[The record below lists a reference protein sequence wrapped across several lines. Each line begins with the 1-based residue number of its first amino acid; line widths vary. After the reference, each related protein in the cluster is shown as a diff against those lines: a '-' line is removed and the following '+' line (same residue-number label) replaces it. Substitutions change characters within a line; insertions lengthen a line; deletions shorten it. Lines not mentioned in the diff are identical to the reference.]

1 VSTHRGP
8 RRGGLVHTG
17 RPVCA
22 RYDLLRRRCSDPV
35 PKIATHSLF
44 GVAASLLAAQRMR
57 RVTITLR
64 CIAWTVDVVGVSVGE
79 AVGQPQV
86 LANGRCRQGSGSKA
100 VPPPASAGLAG
111 PGPLLRLR
119 IRLTPSLTPMGGS
132 ATVTAASVCRTVE
145 GPLHARSNAEH
156 QLSLLRSPLE
166 PVRPATAVCPGG
178 LSSRSRRGAKWHRSF
193 EPIASSGNRRSAA
206 ERLTAAAPRSLPR
219 TDNGERGTDNRNKG
233 TDNGD
238 KGSDLPLSASRP
250 LRRGLF
256 RGRRHVEPTA
266 DAAAGRR
273 VVQSARVVRRGHSRG
288 THGVLRG

>member
-1 VSTHRGP
+1 
-8 RRGGLVHTG
+8 
-17 RPVCA
+17 
-22 RYDLLRRRCSDPV
+22 
-35 PKIATHSLF
+35 
-44 GVAASLLAAQRMR
+44 MR

-219 TDNGERGTDNRNKG
+219 
-233 TDNGD
+233 
-238 KGSDLPLSASRP
+238 PPA
-250 LRRGLF
+250 RRAN
-256 RGRRHVEPTA
+256 GRR
-266 DAAAGRR
+266 RR
-273 VVQSARVVRRGHSRG
+273 WQEGGAVRPGGAEGALTGYSRG
-288 THGVLRG
+288 TEGVTASYLLGTQAIS